1 MQIAMY
7 PCTLSEPSSDAVVP
21 YLSGP
26 VASTSQPSHSLTHLR
41 PILAPTP
48 LRLVSNFELRKKSQQ
63 MPCPLLRQG
72 LRHTAPTRAAT
83 GTHAE
88 LVGIDTKFAQRVRGD
103 IALWRVVFAHPRW
116 NEGKRE
122 SEVSE
127 ARAVRGEVGE
137 ELAGRELADG
147 VGRDGGVIVAAV
159 EGLELRPGAGEPG
172 EGCIREFVIRRDVE

>member
-1 MQIAMY
+1 MFNRNSLDYVGSHVYNDYSFSMY
-7 PCTLSEPSSDAVVP
+7 HNAIYEYKNDAVLP
-21 YLSGP
+21 CLSRP
-26 VASTSQPSHSLTHLR
+26 VAPTPQPSHGLTHLW

-48 LRLVSNFELRKKSQQ
+48 LRFVSNLKLRKQSQR

-83 GTHAE
+83 GAHAE
-88 LVGIDTKFAQRVRGD
+88 LVGIDIKLAQRVRGD

-127 ARAVRGEVGE
+127 ARAVLVEGVKRG
-137 ELAGRELADG
+137 R
-147 VGRDGGVIVAAV
+147 GGVRRVV
-159 EGLELRPGAGEPG
+159 GGLLCRFRLRLGFSLG
-172 EGCIREFVIRRDVE
+172 F